1 MTPGNRFTDEEL
13 AAWRPN
19 LISWQLIER
28 DLERQLQ
35 RDSGMPHA
43 YYAILVVLNEQHSM
57 PFAALAAELDY
68 SPSRMSHAVARLE
81 DSGWVEREPD
91 VSDRRVTRLRL
102 TGEGRRALAAAS
114 VGHVAQVRSSFFAH
128 LDDRDLADLARIGG
142 KLYDGLTGGRP
153 GALGG
158 PGASRRS

>member
-1 MTPGNRFTDEEL
+1 MTSGNRFTDEEL

-28 DLERQLQ
+28 GLERQLQ

-43 YYAILVVLNEQHSM
+43 YYAILVVLGEQHSM
-57 PFAALAAELDY
+57 PLAALAAELDS

-81 DSGWVEREPD
+81 ESGWVERVPD
-91 VSDRRVTRLRL
+91 ASDRRVTLLRL

-114 VGHVAQVRSSFFAH
+114 VGHVGQVRGSFFVH
-128 LDDRDLADLARIGG
+128 LDDRDLADLARIGR

-153 GALGG
+153 GPLSG
-158 PGASRRS
+158 PQVAQRP

>member
-35 RDSGMPHA
+35 RDSGMPHT
-43 YYAILVVLNEQHSM
+43 YYAILVVLGEQHSI
-57 PFAALAAELDY
+57 PLAALADELDY

-81 DSGWVEREPD
+81 ESGWVERLPD
-91 VSDRRVTRLRL
+91 ASDRRVTLLRL

-114 VGHVAQVRSSFFAH
+114 VGHVGQVRSSFFAH
-128 LDDRDLADLARIGG
+128 LDDRDLTDLARIGR

-153 GALGG
+153 GPLSGQQVA
-158 PGASRRS
+158 PRS

>member
-1 MTPGNRFTDEEL
+1 MTPGTRFTDEEL

-43 YYAILVVLNEQHSM
+43 YYAILVVLGEQHAM
-57 PFAALAAELDY
+57 PIAALATELDY

-81 DSGWVEREPD
+81 ESGWVERLPD
-91 VSDRRVTRLRL
+91 GSDRRVTLLRL
-102 TGEGRRALAAAS
+102 TREGRRALAAAS
-114 VGHVAQVRSSFFAH
+114 VGHVAQVRASFFAH
-128 LDDRDLADLARIGG
+128 LDERDRADLARIGR

-158 PGASRRS
+158 PERSPQS

>member
-1 MTPGNRFTDEEL
+1 MTSGNRFTDEEL

-28 DLERQLQ
+28 GLERQLQ

-43 YYAILVVLNEQHSM
+43 YYAILVVLGEQHSM
-57 PFAALAAELDY
+57 PLAALAAELDY

-81 DSGWVEREPD
+81 ESGWVERVPD
-91 VSDRRVTRLRL
+91 ASDRRVTLLRL

-114 VGHVAQVRSSFFAH
+114 VGHVGQVRGSFYVH
-128 LDDRDLADLARIGG
+128 LDDRDLADLARIGR

-153 GALGG
+153 GPLSG
-158 PGASRRS
+158 PQVAQRP